1 MMDKLE
7 KEMKKNNGI
16 AMPMFGALKYGVLK
30 NASASADNVKADYR
44 EIYKKAFKKDP
55 RELKKRM
62 RSIES

>member
-1 MMDKLE
+1 MDKLE
-7 KEMKKNNGI
+7 MKQNNGI
-16 AMPMFGALKYGVLK
+16 GMPMFGALKYGVRQ
-30 NASASADNVKADYR
+30 NASAEADNVRSDYR

>member
-7 KEMKKNNGI
+7 KEMKQNNGI
-16 AMPMFGALKYGVLK
+16 RMPMFGALKYGVLK
-30 NASASADNVKADYR
+30 NASASADNVKADYG
-44 EIYKKAFKKDP
+44 EIYKTTFNKNP

>member
-30 NASASADNVKADYR
+30 THRLQPICQSGL
-44 EIYKKAFKKDP
+44 P
-55 RELKKRM
+55 
-62 RSIES
+62 